1 LWYNRLVRGDSLY
14 TRLLREDSL
23 YTILLREDP
32 LGTRL
37 LREDS
42 LDTREISPS
51 LDTRLIGKML
61 GGLLMAYI
69 YPLIFTTLIINVIL
83 S

>member
-1 LWYNRLVRGDSLY
+1 M
-14 TRLLREDSL
+14 
-23 YTILLREDP
+23 LLREDP

-42 LDTREISPS
+42 LDTREISLS

-69 YPLIFTTLIINVIL
+69 YPLIFIILIISVML